1 MDLLGYGEETLQS
14 KSVGSPVVFFVAGV
28 IAEVSEGVKSFV
40 ICWRPALN
48 PADHI

>member
-28 IAEVSEGVKSFV
+28 IAEVRSWILYFGRAGSDQD
-40 ICWRPALN
+40 N
-48 PADHI
+48 